1 MRLASV
7 IALFILL
14 AGSLGA
20 AQAATR
26 QEADYHRIYQ
36 TVKDR
41 AVNGTAEL
49 PALEHKFDGKL
60 NSDRDLGQA
69 LDELMAAVNGR
80 VLTPAESRAHLARVN
95 SSFIG
100 QGLSYKQES
109 VIGDRGILI
118 KTVFADSTAEN
129 AGLKPGDRII
139 KVDGAAIEGLFIGDA
154 SEKIRG
160 TEGTSVYLTVERDA
174 RLIELPVQR
183 DLDEAIGVEIENDQP
198 ATIYLVSWVYHD
210 SPAEKAG
217 LVKDDVII
225 AIDGTSTSSMDSS
238 EITARLGK
246 DELGKQVAI
255 TVRRGNETLTVDSTS
270 GLVPSWDLTFGF
282 EGQSGGY
289 QNDLEY
295 NRAIFTIKNVDWSG
309 MDRML
314 NAFVKDLGDYPGAVI
329 DLRGA
334 RGDDHLAAARIAA
347 RFVGDDRILFG
358 VVERRDGKDVN
369 IVYAIKGGALLKN
382 TDGVE
387 EIIETVPDAY
397 KGKIVLL
404 VNGDTAGTAEAL
416 VQSLRDAGRAKVV
429 GSSTAG
435 VSVVNATTDPVGGI
449 EVSIPT
455 ARLLTASS
463 AELKSIAPDRRILA
477 GDKKA
482 AAVKVLADKQWYESP
497 DTIVTAMVTLFAL
510 VILGLVVLSA
520 RKAGQKAPEPA
531 EPPASEPE
539 PEPETNPEP
548 GPRKRASPWL
558 LLLPLLL
565 VAGILTL
572 PMILDRAINGPPA
585 GAHGK
590 VIVTLYTDSKDTG
603 ETSILQQKAVD
614 ELASE
619 YTGAIEFVTVDV
631 GKNPDPDVT
640 YVPAVRVS
648 KVWYDGSGKEISK
661 SWQQSGKIPKR
672 HLVQMIDNT
681 ASSNRQG
688 WPDIDIKRT
697 KRP

>member
-69 LDELMAAVNGR
+69 LDELMASVNGR
-80 VLTPAESRAHLARVN
+80 VLTPGESRAHLARVN

-129 AGLKPGDRII
+129 AGLEPGDRII
-139 KVDGAAIEGLFIGDA
+139 KVDGAAIEGLYIGDA

-160 TEGTSVYLTVERDA
+160 TEGTSVYLTVEREGN
-174 RLIELPVQR
+174 LIELPVQR
-183 DLDEAIGVEIENDQP
+183 DLDETIGVEIENDQP
-198 ATIYLVSWVYHD
+198 VTIYAVSWVYHD

-217 LVKDDVII
+217 LVKDDIII

-255 TVRRGNETLTVDSTS
+255 TVKRGSETLTVNSTS

-347 RFVGDDRILFG
+347 RFVSDDRVLFG

-369 IVYAIKGGALLKN
+369 IVYAIKSGALVKN
-382 TDGVE
+382 TDGTE
-387 EIIETVPDAY
+387 EIIETVPDPY

-416 VQSLRDAGRAKVV
+416 VLSLRDAGRAEVV
-429 GSSTAG
+429 GGSTAG
-435 VSVVNATTDPVGGI
+435 VSVVNATTDPTGGI
-449 EVSIPT
+449 EVSFPA
-455 ARLLTASS
+455 ARLLTASA
-463 AELKSIAPDRRILA
+463 AELKSIAPDRRILS

-482 AAVKVLADKQWYESP
+482 AAVKVLAGKEWYESP
-497 DTIVTAMVTLFAL
+497 DTIVLAMVTLFAL
-510 VILGLVVLSA
+510 VILGLVALSA
-520 RKAGQKAPEPA
+520 RRKAGQKTPEPE
-531 EPPASEPE
+531 EPPASE

-590 VIVTLYTDSKDTG
+590 VIVTLYTDSKDSS

-619 YTGAIEFVTVDV
+619 YNGAIEFVTVDV
-631 GKNPDPDVT
+631 GKTPDPDVT
-640 YVPAVRVS
+640 DVPSVRVS
-648 KVWYDGSGKEISK
+648 KIWYDASGKEISK